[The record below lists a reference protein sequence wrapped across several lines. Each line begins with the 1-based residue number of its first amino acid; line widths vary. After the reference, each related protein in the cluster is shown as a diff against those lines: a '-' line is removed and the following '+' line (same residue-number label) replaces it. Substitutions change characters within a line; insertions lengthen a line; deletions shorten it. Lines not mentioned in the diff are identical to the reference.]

1 MGVITLCG
9 VSLQGKSIAAVY
21 LKNADIVL
29 DGKITESAWVITTTK
44 SSVEIRDYLKG
55 KLDKND
61 KLFVGKL
68 TGEAAWSGESQ
79 EVAEWLKKNL

>member
-1 MGVITLCG
+1 MAYIVTYDLCKPG
-9 VSLQGKSIAAVY
+9 QNYDELIKAIKTY
-21 LKNADIVL
+21 HWC
-29 DGKITESAWVITTTK
+29 KITESAWVITTTK